1 MALYFGMCVC
11 TFVRMSICFSVCVC
25 SLSVSV
31 SVSVSVCLCV
41 VCVCVSVPACLLA
54 FLTAC
59 PSVRQSVGMYDLC
72 LPLSLSL
79 YIYPSFSLFPSFF
92 RHSVRHMI
100 HMAVC
105 SHLGRSWLLSTQWNS
120 RIGLEVARLPEPI
133 RQWSTPLLLSSWLSS
148 SVVLAPKNRKARV
161 LHTPLNPR
169 PLAPK
174 QALSP

>member
-59 PSVRQSVGMYDLC
+59 PSVRQSVGIYDLC
-72 LPLSLSL
+72 LSLSL
-79 YIYPSFSLFPSFF
+79 YLSIFLSLPFFLPPFCPAYDTHGCVLSFRP
-92 RHSVRHMI
+92 
-100 HMAVC
+100 
-105 SHLGRSWLLSTQWNS
+105 
-120 RIGLEVARLPEPI
+120 
-133 RQWSTPLLLSSWLSS
+133 
-148 SVVLAPKNRKARV
+148 VLAAFNTV
-161 LHTPLNPR
+161 E
-169 PLAPK
+169 
-174 QALSP
+174 Q